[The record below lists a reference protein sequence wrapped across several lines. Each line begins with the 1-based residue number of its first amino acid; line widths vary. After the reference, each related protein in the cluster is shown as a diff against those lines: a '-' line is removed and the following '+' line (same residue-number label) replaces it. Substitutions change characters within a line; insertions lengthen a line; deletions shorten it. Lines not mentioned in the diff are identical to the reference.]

1 MVTGARASTIEK
13 RCIGLG
19 GEVRYGSKVEKILV
33 EGNRAVGI
41 RLEDGSEHR
50 ADYVVSA
57 ADGHATIFDWLE
69 GKYVDETIRG
79 YYEKLPL
86 FPALVLVALGVNR
99 RFGDVPVL
107 VSSLHIELPEPLRL
121 ADCTLSSISLRIFN
135 NDPTLAPEGH
145 TTLLS
150 MFPSDSAWWKDIRQD
165 ESRYRQVKAEV
176 AERII
181 AALDRRFPG
190 LGAQV
195 EMRDVATPLTFERY
209 TGNWK
214 GSSPCVRI
222 VVASRERGSRG
233 GTPPRARGAGH
244 GEARDGR
251 VRGFVQR
258 SNGRE
263 DDGTRGA
270 KRDVVSRGGG
280 GAAEHAVPMGAAVW

>member
-1 MVTGARASTIEK
+1 
-13 RCIGLG
+13 
-19 GEVRYGSKVEKILV
+19 
-33 EGNRAVGI
+33 
-41 RLEDGSEHR
+41 
-50 ADYVVSA
+50 
-57 ADGHATIFDWLE
+57 
-69 GKYVDETIRG
+69 
-79 YYEKLPL
+79 
-86 FPALVLVALGVNR
+86 VALGVNR

-195 EMRDVATPLTFERY
+195 EMGDVATPLTFERY

-214 GSSPCVRI
+214 GSFEGWMTTPQTWMLRMRNTLPGLRNFWMCGQW
-222 VVASRERGSRG
+222 AEPG
-233 GTPPRARGAGH
+233 GGLPPAALSG
-244 GEARDGR
+244 
-251 VRGFVQR
+251 
-258 SNGRE
+258 
-263 DDGTRGA
+263 
-270 KRDVVSRGGG
+270 RDVVQFLCAQDGKKFVT
-280 GAAEHAVPMGAAVW
+280 AAP